1 MSRLEKI
8 REMLQHEPEDVF
20 LRYALAMEL
29 DSAGNAEE
37 SLSLFAELMRGEPP
51 HVPSYFRT
59 AQILARSGKTAQ
71 VIEALQAGI
80 RAAQDQGDQHTAME
94 MAQMLQEQRTLDDEP

>member
-8 REMLQHEPEDVF
+8 REMLRQEPEDVF

-37 SLSLFAELMRGEPP
+37 SLALFADLMRGDPP
-51 HVPSYFRT
+51 HVASFFRT
-59 AQILARSGKTAQ
+59 AQILARLGKTAL

-80 RAAQDQGDQHTAME
+80 QQARSQGDQHTAME
-94 MAQMLQEQRTLDDEP
+94 MAQMLEEQQAIDDEP